1 MDTSAQPT
9 GPSHKPLNRLD
20 ARVAMALSFWAYP
33 HQNVEEARKIVEYP
47 EPWSYATP
55 GRDLPPDWPTA
66 QYDASGQL
74 TQEGWNTQ
82 HNAEGELENQFKVSI
97 NRKTHEITFDFKG
110 SDAWSN
116 WKSDLGNAGASE
128 FAKIEAKAQAAYEAL
143 KNDERF
149 KDYRFAATGHSL
161 GGGMAQSFALKNKL
175 DAYAYNSLPIARDTV
190 HGDYFKDVG
199 GFDAAL
205 ERYKAAGRQVHDVRT
220 PNDIATYTFDGVM
233 NNRYLSGHVGP
244 GPTQLPG
251 SSLPTVLKTAL
262 MLSGSGTLVAGA
274 VMGQDHAN
282 QALFDAQQGLSVDAQ
297 GRYRIPEGHAD
308 FARVPP
314 EARKLFAR
322 LGESPVIKASCV
334 AVSDDV
340 SPFDRFHVRHEDGS
354 QEHIAVNPRSG
365 DIEIHHHDR
374 NGQRSLI
381 EMNGRRAQPAR
392 VTEFDAEGKPIK
404 TETVA
409 MREQAPE
416 PETTGTTRVARA
428 DEAQGTGAA
437 QSLRPEQQAQFL
449 MAYRQ
454 TGDALQRLG
463 LSTTQVGQVCAAAVT
478 HCTRHGH
485 MGAPEQFYLSRDGQR
500 LAVMHQSQQLSEM
513 AVAPALHQ
521 SAWAHFSEA
530 AQIRAQVHAGDVAP
544 SSLQLAAHPATS
556 PSASRAMA

>member
-1 MDTSAQPT
+1 MEPIAPDPGLHSNPW
-9 GPSHKPLNRLD
+9 NRLD
-20 ARVAMALSFWAYP
+20 AKVGMALAYWAYP
-33 HQNVEEARKIVEYP
+33 HKDIAAAEKVVKFP
-47 EPWSYATP
+47 EPWEHAKP
-55 GRDLPPDWPTA
+55 GNQIPVDWSTA
-66 QYDASGQL
+66 RYDANGQL

-82 HNAEGELENQFKVSI
+82 HNAEGKLENQFKVSI
-97 NRKTHEITFDFKG
+97 NSRTKEISFDFKG

-128 FAKIEAKAQAAYEAL
+128 FAKIEAKAQAAYEYL
-143 KNDERF
+143 SRHPDF
-149 KDYRFAATGHSL
+149 KDYRFTATGHSL
-161 GGGMAQSFALKNKL
+161 GGGMAQSFALRNKL
-175 DAYAYNSLPIARDTV
+175 DAYVYNSLPIARDTV
-190 HGDYFKDVG
+190 HGGYFKDGG

-251 SSLPTVLKTAL
+251 PSLPTVLKTAL

-365 DIEIHHHDR
+365 GIEINHHDR

-454 TGDALQRLG
+454 TGDALQRSG

-485 MGAPEQFYLSRDGQR
+485 MGEPEQFYLSRDGQR

-513 AVAPALHQ
+513 AVAPALRQ
-521 SAWAHFSEA
+521 SARAHFSEA
-530 AQIRAQVHAGDVAP
+530 VQSRAQVHAGDVAP
-544 SSLQLAAHPATS
+544 SPLQLASHPAAS
-556 PSASRAMA
+556 SSASRAMA